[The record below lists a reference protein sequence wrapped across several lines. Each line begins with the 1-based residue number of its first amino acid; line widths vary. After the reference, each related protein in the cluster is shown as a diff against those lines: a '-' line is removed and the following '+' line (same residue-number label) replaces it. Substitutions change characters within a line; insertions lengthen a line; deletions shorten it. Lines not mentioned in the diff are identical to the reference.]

1 MWAKQNFSGPNTAQE
16 QHLLYLVEEIK
27 LGVNDNK
34 NHHEFK
40 EGTYPLENKS
50 GIIIFRVDM
59 RSEG

>member
-1 MWAKQNFSGPNTAQE
+1 M
-16 QHLLYLVEEIK
+16 YLVEEIK

-34 NHHEFK
+34 NYYEFK
-40 EGTYPLENKS
+40 EGIYFLENKL